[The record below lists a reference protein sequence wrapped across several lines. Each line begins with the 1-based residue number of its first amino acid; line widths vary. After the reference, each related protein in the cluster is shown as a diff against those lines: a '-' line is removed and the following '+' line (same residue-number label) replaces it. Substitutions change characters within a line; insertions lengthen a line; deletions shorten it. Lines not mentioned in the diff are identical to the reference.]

1 MRLFVNKQTGV
12 CQSWINIF
20 LSRKAGGRGQ
30 EAEGKLLSV
39 TTKNPGETNRGL
51 REKYE

>member
-12 CQSWINIF
+12 CQSC
-20 LSRKAGGRGQ
+20 LKKAEGRGQ
-30 EAEGKLLSV
+30 KAEGKLLCV